1 MEDMSPRLPIALILI
16 YKRST
21 HVKKKGRAVNQGEK
35 PQRNNKKIEFK
46 REIEDRQRRDRRN
59 KLEISSCSFFL
70 FSISL

>member
-1 MEDMSPRLPIALILI
+1 MEFPKMEDMSPRLPIALILI

-46 REIEDRQRRDRRN
+46 REIED
-59 KLEISSCSFFL
+59 
-70 FSISL
+70 